1 MPVLPENYDGAVYR
15 RYCNVYLVIHSG
27 DCLMTGICN
36 FGETDFAKKVPF
48 PCEPEISAIESIA
61 DVDLFYRNYKM
72 SVKMDAMYN
81 PTLQYKIENLSDI
94 YSNEELRLSIND
106 LEWQV
111 HSAKESYYKV
121 LCDVKDGEDES
132 NLKVAKYRLDEVLIK
147 LVMLELAF
155 EKQAQQEN
163 EGGCE

>member
-1 MPVLPENYDGAVYR
+1 MGML
-15 RYCNVYLVIHSG
+15 
-27 DCLMTGICN
+27 CN
-36 FGETDFAKKVPF
+36 FGECEIPKATPKELDFETD
-48 PCEPEISAIESIA
+48 ESVTEVEFDYI
-61 DVDLFYRNYKM
+61 YRNYKM

-81 PTLQYKIENLSDI
+81 PTLQYKIENLSDV

-111 HSAKESYYKV
+111 HSAKENYYKV
-121 LCDVKDGEDES
+121 LCDVKDGQDES

>member
-1 MPVLPENYDGAVYR
+1 MGML
-15 RYCNVYLVIHSG
+15 
-27 DCLMTGICN
+27 CN
-36 FGETDFAKKVPF
+36 FGETEFAKKVPF

-111 HSAKESYYKV
+111 HSAKENYYKV
-121 LCDVKDGEDES
+121 LCDVKDGQDES
-132 NLKVAKYRLDEVLIK
+132 ILKVAKYRLDEVLIK

-163 EGGCE
+163 EGGRE